1 MARFEYSA
9 LSASGDLVAG
19 ELDGPD
25 AAAVI
30 ARLHEQALLPIHAAE
45 RRPGAGRG
53 WHLSWRRPRT
63 LGGADLA
70 LFSAQLSRLLRA
82 GLPLDRAL
90 DILGT
95 LAAGRPL
102 GRAIRGTLG
111 RVRDG
116 AALAEAMAAP
126 GSQFPAAYVTMIRAG
141 EAGGALQPVL
151 ARAAGFLARSEA
163 IRQKLASAL
172 IYPAVLMAAAT
183 GSVAL
188 VLTVVLPQFEP
199 LFRNAGAALPA
210 STRMVMLLGDGLR
223 DHFRALL
230 IGLAVAALLL
240 QRALRR
246 PAVAVLR
253 DRLLLAV
260 PLLRTLVAK
269 SEIGRFSRTLA
280 VLLANGVSAPRA
292 LSLGGGTIGNRV
304 IAGAVAAAATR
315 FKQGEGLSV
324 PLARSGRFPTL
335 AIQLIRIGEETGRLE
350 EMLSEIADIY
360 DQDVERII
368 ERALALFVPALTI
381 AMGAVIALIVASVMT
396 ALLAINDLA
405 L

>member
-1 MARFEYSA
+1 MARFEYRA

-25 AAAVI
+25 AATVI

-53 WHLSWRRPRT
+53 WRLSWRPART

-90 DILGT
+90 DILAT

-102 GRAIRGTLG
+102 GRAIRGTLA

-126 GSQFPAAYVTMIRAG
+126 DSKFPAAYVTMIRAG

-163 IRQKLASAL
+163 IRQKLASAM
-172 IYPAVLMAAAT
+172 IYPAVLMVAAT

-223 DHFRALL
+223 DHFRSLL
-230 IGLAVAALLL
+230 IGLAVTALLL
-240 QRALRR
+240 ARALRR

-292 LSLGGGTIGNRV
+292 LALG
-304 IAGAVAAAATR
+304 
-315 FKQGEGLSV
+315 
-324 PLARSGRFPTL
+324 
-335 AIQLIRIGEETGRLE
+335 
-350 EMLSEIADIY
+350 
-360 DQDVERII
+360 
-368 ERALALFVPALTI
+368 
-381 AMGAVIALIVASVMT
+381 
-396 ALLAINDLA
+396 
-405 L
+405 

>member
-1 MARFEYSA
+1 M
-9 LSASGDLVAG
+9 
-19 ELDGPD
+19 
-25 AAAVI
+25 AAA
-30 ARLHEQALLPIHAAE
+30 
-45 RRPGAGRG
+45 
-53 WHLSWRRPRT
+53 RT

-102 GRAIRGTLG
+102 GG
-111 RVRDG
+111 RS
-116 AALAEAMAAP
+116 AARSAR
-126 GSQFPAAYVTMIRAG
+126 SRRRRAG
-141 EAGGALQPVL
+141 RGDGRPRQPVSRRLRHHDPRRRGGGALQPVL

-230 IGLAVAALLL
+230 ISLGVAALLL

-315 FKQGEGLSV
+315 FKQGEGLSA

-368 ERALALFVPALTI
+368 ERALALFVPAPTI